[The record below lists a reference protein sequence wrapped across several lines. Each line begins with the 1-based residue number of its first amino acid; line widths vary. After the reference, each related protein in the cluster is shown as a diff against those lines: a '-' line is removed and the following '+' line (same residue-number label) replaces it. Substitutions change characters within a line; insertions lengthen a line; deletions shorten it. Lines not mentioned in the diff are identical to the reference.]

1 MEEIGEGALRV
12 ILRFIRTVLIEGI
25 CESLLYWIGR
35 LFLLLL
41 TLGRYPRAE
50 QTEEHEGRIMFV
62 GFLVVVALVII
73 ISLFV

>member
-1 MEEIGEGALRV
+1 MEELGEGVLRA

-25 CESLLYWIGR
+25 CEFLLYWTGR
-35 LFLLLL
+35 LFLLLF
-41 TLGRYPRAE
+41 TLGRYPRDR

-62 GFLVVVALVII
+62 GFFVIVALVII